1 MGRSGSIVVAV
12 IVFIFL
18 SFDLAGCG
26 GGSSTRVVS
35 FPEPGSIGL
44 TPATNA
50 SMEIGTTLTFTGS
63 PKTNSGTAISEP
75 VSYHSSNSAVVTVA
89 DNGLACA
96 GSWNSL
102 SSPQICTPGPTGTA
116 LVYATVQ
123 GVSSPATTVY
133 VHQRIDQVVIS
144 PVASPTNPPT
154 SLCYSATP
162 TTPGYSKGLPANGQ
176 QFVTLQATA
185 YSQGVDITSAVGA
198 FSWSAGSSG
207 ATGVVTLAS
216 VPLTNPPTLN
226 QEQVTANIP
235 GITSIYAAAGGVN
248 STPYPYLTC
257 PINSIVL
264 SVVGNTGT
272 STSINAVAYDTN
284 PNIINPNGITGFPVT
299 GIPLTWTSSQPLVAK
314 VTGNSSS
321 TIYAATATTAQ
332 GTTGGTATI
341 IASCTLPTCNISLYP
356 ALPIYPK
363 TDSVTSPSGILNV
376 TSTPTAAQSATLYV
390 TSKDC
395 GTTDSCFTQLIPIS
409 ITAGTSGAGTT
420 FSVGTP
426 IALAAASAS
435 SGVTPNSLLF
445 EPQGSKAYL
454 GTERGDLGTKGLQEL
469 TVSGTTVSH
478 FPSTPGKV
486 LAVSPDNSHVIVSDT
501 FDQPNQVYLFSPA
514 SGSSA
519 PLIPSGITGAV
530 AAAFSPDNFKA
541 FVVTNTGNLYVYSA
555 FEALQTIQ
563 MGNPATD
570 ITFFPQGSFA
580 YLAGGDPSSPSA
592 VTVRR
597 TCDNA
602 IAENATFNPQI
613 LTTPGLPSFIRALP
627 NGTGVVAID
636 SPGIDLITPVA
647 VPPNPAFDSDGCSIG
662 DASVTPPVPPSPNTN
677 NSVASFNFGQ
687 GNFLPVQIV
696 VSEDSSTVYIVA
708 DDASGQHPLPVV
720 FSFNVN
726 AKTFTPISLTA
737 SATPLQIGL
746 TQDGRYLFVGA
757 KEQSGAPTVHVL
769 DMVSGGD
776 IDQLVLD
783 SSHTQPICVGPG
795 SPALKAPVT
804 CYPDL
809 MAVAP

>member
-1 MGRSGSIVVAV
+1 
-12 IVFIFL
+12 
-18 SFDLAGCG
+18 
-26 GGSSTRVVS
+26 
-35 FPEPGSIGL
+35 
-44 TPATNA
+44 
-50 SMEIGTTLTFTGS
+50 METGTTLTFTGS
-63 PKTNSGTAISEP
+63 PKTNSGTAIAEP
-75 VSYHSSNSAVVTVA
+75 LSYHSSNSAVVTIA

-102 SSPQICTPGPTGTA
+102 SSPQICTPGQTGTA
-116 LVYATVQ
+116 LIYATQQ

-133 VHQRIDQVVIS
+133 VHQHIDQVVIS
-144 PVASPTNPPT
+144 PVASLTNPP
-154 SLCYSATP
+154 SSFCYSGAP
-162 TTPGYSKGLPANGQ
+162 TTPGYSKGQPPNGQ
-176 QFVTLQATA
+176 QYVTLQATA
-185 YSQGVDITSAVGA
+185 YSQGVDITAGVGQ

-235 GITSIYAAAGGVN
+235 GITSIYATVDGVN

-257 PINSIVL
+257 PVNSIVL
-264 SVVGNTGT
+264 SVAGNSGT
-272 STSINAVAYDTN
+272 STTIYATAHDTN
-284 PNIINPNGITGFPVT
+284 ITSPNVKGFPIT

-314 VTGNSSS
+314 VTGSSAS
-321 TIYAATATTAQ
+321 TIYAGTATTAQ
-332 GTTGGTATI
+332 GTTGGTATV
-341 IASCTLPTCNISLYP
+341 IASCTPPTCNIGLSP

-363 TDSVTSPSGILNV
+363 TDPGSSPSGILNV
-376 TSTPTAAQSATLYV
+376 TSTPTASQTATLYV
-390 TSKDC
+390 TSRDC
-395 GTTDSCFTQLIPIS
+395 GTTDSCFTRVIPIS
-409 ITAGTSGAGTT
+409 ATVGTSGNGST
-420 FSVGTP
+420 FTVGSP
-426 IALAAASAS
+426 IGLAATNAS
-435 SGVTPNSLLF
+435 SGVTPNSLVF
-445 EPQGSKAYL
+445 EPQGAKAYL
-454 GTERGDLGTKGLQEL
+454 GTESGDFGAKGLQVL

-486 LAVSPDNSHVIVSDT
+486 LAVSPDNSRVIVSDT

-514 SGSSA
+514 SGTSA
-519 PLIPSGITGAV
+519 TLIPSGITGAV
-530 AAAFSPDNFKA
+530 AAAFSPDNLKA

-555 FEALQTIQ
+555 LEALQTIPL
-563 MGNPATD
+563 GNAATD

-580 YLAGGDPSSPSA
+580 YIAGGDASSPSS

-602 IAENATFNPQI
+602 IAENATFTPQI
-613 LTTPGLPSFIRALP
+613 LSTPGLPSFIRALP
-627 NGTGVVAID
+627 NGTGVVAVD
-636 SPGIDLITPVA
+636 SPGIDLITLFETA
-647 VPPNPAFDSDGCSIG
+647 LDPAFVSDGCSNG
-662 DASVTPPVPPSPNTN
+662 DASVTPPVPPSPNVN

-708 DDASGQHPLPVV
+708 NDATGQHPLPVV
-720 FSFNVN
+720 FAFNVN
-726 AKTFTPISLTA
+726 AKTFSPISLTA
-737 SATPLQIGL
+737 NAIPLQIAL

-757 KEQSGAPTVHVL
+757 KEQSGEPTVHVL

-783 SSHTQPICVGPG
+783 NSHTVPICAGPG
-795 SPALKAPVT
+795 NPGLNAPVT

>member
-12 IVFIFL
+12 VVFLFL
-18 SFDLAGCG
+18 SFGLAGCSG
-26 GGSSTRVVS
+26 GGSTKVVS
-35 FPEPGSIGL
+35 FPKPGSIGL

-50 SMEIGTTLTFTGS
+50 SMEAGTTLTFTGS

-75 VSYHSSNSAVVTVA
+75 VSYHSSNSAVVTIA

-102 SSPQICTPGPTGTA
+102 SSPQICTPGQTGTA
-116 LVYATVQ
+116 LIYATQQ

-133 VHQRIDQVVIS
+133 VHQHIDQVVIS
-144 PVASPTNPPT
+144 PVASPTDPPT
-154 SLCYSATP
+154 SFCYQGAP
-162 TTPGYSKGLPANGQ
+162 TTPGYSKGQPANGQ
-176 QFVTLQATA
+176 QYVTLQATA
-185 YSQGVDITSAVGA
+185 YSQGIDITSAVGQ
-198 FSWSAGSSG
+198 FSWSAASSG
-207 ATGVVTLAS
+207 TTGVVTLAS

-226 QEQVTANIP
+226 QERVTANIP
-235 GITSIYAAAGGVN
+235 GITSIYATAAGVN

-257 PINSIVL
+257 PVNSIVL
-264 SVVGNTGT
+264 SVVGNSGT
-272 STSINAVAYDTN
+272 STSIYATAYDTKGS
-284 PNIINPNGITGFPVT
+284 PIT

-314 VTGNSSS
+314 VTGSSAS
-321 TIYAATATTAQ
+321 TIYAGTATTAQ

-341 IASCTLPTCNISLYP
+341 IASCTPPTCNIGLTP

-363 TDSVTSPSGILNV
+363 TDPGSSPSGILNV
-376 TSTPTAAQSATLYV
+376 TSTPTASQTATLYV
-390 TSKDC
+390 TSQDC
-395 GTTDSCFTQLIPIS
+395 GTTDSCFTRVIPIS
-409 ITAGTSGAGTT
+409 ATVGTSGNGST
-420 FSVGTP
+420 FTVGSP
-426 IALAAASAS
+426 ISLAATNAS
-435 SGVTPNSLLF
+435 SGVTPNSLVF
-445 EPQGSKAYL
+445 EPQGTKAYL
-454 GTERGDLGTKGLQEL
+454 GTESGDLGAKGLQVL

-514 SGSSA
+514 SGASA
-519 PLIPSGITGAV
+519 PLIPSGIAGAV
-530 AAAFSPDNFKA
+530 AAAFSPDNLKA
-541 FVVTNTGNLYVYSA
+541 FVVTNTGNLYIYSA
-555 FEALQTIQ
+555 LEALQTIP

-570 ITFFPQGSFA
+570 ITVFPQGSFA
-580 YLAGGDPSSPSA
+580 YIAGGDPSNPSS

-602 IAENATFNPQI
+602 IAENAIFNPQT
-613 LTTPGLPSFIRALP
+613 LVTPGMPSFIRALP
-627 NGTGVVAID
+627 NGTGVVAVD
-636 SPGIDLITPVA
+636 SPGIDLITLAPLL
-647 VPPNPAFDSDGCSIG
+647 VPPSPAFDSDGCSNG
-662 DASVTPPVPPSPNTN
+662 DASVAPAVPPSPNVN
-677 NSVASFNFGQ
+677 NSVASFNFGL

-708 DDASGQHPLPVV
+708 NDATGQHPLPVV
-720 FSFNVN
+720 FAFNVN
-726 AKTFTPISLTA
+726 AKTFSPISLTA
-737 SATPLQIGL
+737 SAIPLQIAL

-757 KEQSGAPTVHVL
+757 KEQSGEPTVHVL

-783 SSHTQPICVGPG
+783 NSHTVPICAGPG
-795 SPALKAPVT
+795 NPGLNAPVT

>member
-12 IVFIFL
+12 VVFLFL
-18 SFDLAGCG
+18 SFGLAGCS

-35 FPEPGSIGL
+35 FPTPGSIGL
-44 TPATNA
+44 TPATTA

-75 VSYHSSNSAVVTVA
+75 VSYHSSNSAVVTIA

-102 SSPQICTPGPTGTA
+102 SSPQICTPGPAGTA
-116 LVYATVQ
+116 LIYATVQ
-123 GVSSPATTVY
+123 GVSSPSTTVY
-133 VHQRIDQVVIS
+133 VHQHIDQVVIS
-144 PVASPTNPPT
+144 PVASPTNPPA
-154 SLCYSATP
+154 SLCYSGAP

-176 QFVTLQATA
+176 QYVTLEATA
-185 YSQGVDITSAVGA
+185 YSQGVDITSAVGQ

-207 ATGVVTLAS
+207 TTGVVTLAA

-235 GITSIYAAAGGVN
+235 GVTSIYATADGVN

-257 PINSIVL
+257 PVNSIVL
-264 SVVGNTGT
+264 SVVGNSGT
-272 STSINAVAYDTN
+272 STSINAVAYDAN
-284 PNIINPNGITGFPVT
+284 PNIINHNGIIGFPIT

-314 VTGNSSS
+314 VTGSSAS
-321 TIYAATATTAQ
+321 TIYAGTATTAQ

-341 IASCTLPTCNISLYP
+341 IASCTPPTCNIGLTP

-363 TDSVTSPSGILNV
+363 TDSGTSPSGILNV

-390 TSKDC
+390 TSQDC
-395 GTTDSCFTQLIPIS
+395 GTTDSCFTRVIPIS
-409 ITAGTSGAGTT
+409 ATVGTSGNGST
-420 FSVGTP
+420 FTVGAP
-426 IALAAASAS
+426 IALAATSAS

-445 EPQGSKAYL
+445 EPQGTKAYL
-454 GTERGDLGTKGLQEL
+454 GTERGDLGAKGLQVL

-486 LAVSPDNSHVIVSDT
+486 LAVSPDDSHVIVSDT
-501 FDQPNQVYLFSPA
+501 FDQPNQVYLLSPG

-530 AAAFSPDNFKA
+530 AAAFSPDNLKA
-541 FVVTNTGNLYVYSA
+541 FVVTNTGNLYIYSA
-555 FEALQTIQ
+555 LEALQTIP

-580 YLAGGDPSSPSA
+580 YIAGGDPSSPSS

-597 TCDNA
+597 TCDNT
-602 IAENATFNPQI
+602 IAENATFIPQI

-627 NGTGVVAID
+627 NGTGVVAVD
-636 SPGIDLITPVA
+636 SPGIDLITLVSDPF
-647 VPPNPAFDSDGCSIG
+647 NPAFDSDGCSSG
-662 DASVTPPVPPSPNTN
+662 DPSVAPPVPPSPNVN

-687 GNFLPVQIV
+687 GSFLPVQIV

-708 DDASGQHPLPVV
+708 DDASGQQPLPVV
-720 FSFNVN
+720 LAFNVN
-726 AKTFTPISLTA
+726 AKTFSAISLTA
-737 SATPLQIGL
+737 NAIPLQIAL
-746 TQDGRYLFVGA
+746 TQDRRYLFVGA
-757 KEQSGAPTVHVL
+757 KEQSGDPTVHVL

-783 SSHTQPICVGPG
+783 SSHTAPICVGPG
-795 SPALKAPVT
+795 NPGLNAPVT